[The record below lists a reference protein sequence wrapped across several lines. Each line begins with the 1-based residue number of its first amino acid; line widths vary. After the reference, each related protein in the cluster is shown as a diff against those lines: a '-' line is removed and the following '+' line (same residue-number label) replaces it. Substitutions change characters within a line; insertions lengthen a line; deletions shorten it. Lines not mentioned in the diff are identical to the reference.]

1 MKQLSQSILAIFL
14 LATPIFATGDPATL
28 ARNAAE
34 KLDAAHLALSQAT
47 RASDRVAALSQ
58 TIRAFENGLDA
69 LRDGLRRASLRE
81 TAIKREFDAQS
92 DKVSQFLGVL
102 LSIQSSAGPLTLL
115 HPTGPLGTARS
126 GMIVSEI
133 TPAIQ
138 KQADALRTS
147 LEEVALLRALQES
160 AADTLK
166 QGLIGVQKARTEL
179 SQAISNRTALPQRFL
194 TDPAQLQTLID
205 SAETL
210 DGFASGLSGVALA
223 GPTPVPIRDFRA
235 ARGSLQL
242 PVSGTL
248 LREFSEADAAG
259 VTRPGLL
266 LATRAQALVTAPW
279 PATLRYSGP
288 LLDYG
293 NVIILEPDA
302 GVLLVLAG
310 LEQVYGV
317 TGQVLD
323 ANEAIG
329 LMGGDTPDPDGFFA
343 DAGTTAGSATTET
356 LYIELRVGGKP
367 VDPAPWFAQ
376 TKE

>member
-1 MKQLSQSILAIFL
+1 MKQLCQSILAIFL
-14 LATPIFATGDPATL
+14 LATPAFAAGDPATL
-28 ARNAAE
+28 AQDAAE
-34 KLDAAHLALSQAT
+34 KLDAAHIALGQAT

-58 TIRAFENGLDA
+58 TIRAFENGLEA

-160 AADTLK
+160 ASDTLK

-223 GPTPVPIRDFRA
+223 GPTPVPIRDFRT
-235 ARGSLQL
+235 ARGSLPL

-266 LATRAQALVTAPW
+266 LATRPQALVTAPW

-343 DAGTTAGSATTET
+343 DVTTTAGSATTET